1 MSTVVWVTIGG
12 LCLGTAI
19 IKAVGPLVFGGR
31 TLPGVLERII
41 PMLAPALLAALVV
54 TETFATDHRSLVIDA
69 RAGGVAVAGIAIAR
83 RTSLPIVVLLAA
95 GVTAALRAL

>member
-1 MSTVVWVTIGG
+1 MSAVVWVTIGG
-12 LCLGTAI
+12 LFLGTAI
-19 IKAVGPLVFGGR
+19 IKAVGPLIFGGR
-31 TLPGVLERII
+31 TLPGVLERTI

-83 RTSLPIVVLLAA
+83 RTSVPIVVLLAA